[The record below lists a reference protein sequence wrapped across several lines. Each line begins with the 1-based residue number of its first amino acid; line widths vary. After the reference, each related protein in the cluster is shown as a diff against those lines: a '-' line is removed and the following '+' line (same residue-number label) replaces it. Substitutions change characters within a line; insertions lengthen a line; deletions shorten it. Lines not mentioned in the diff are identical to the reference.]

1 MNTPQTPTRNR
12 FTLKVV
18 LVAALLVIAAVTASA
33 QTTTGGTAI
42 RNRARGTY
50 NDGNGNDFSTVSNTV
65 TVTVANVSGLTITPD
80 AGAGPTIY
88 PGQNGVAYT
97 FIVTNTGNFTDAA
110 GFKALG
116 QSVQLS
122 GPGTVTAAFVDGNGN
137 GTYEAGFDVD
147 IMGNAAA
154 VQTADLAPFTGSAQ
168 VVVLVNISAA
178 ATAGQT
184 VQVRLGDA
192 STGGPGFDSQPAD
205 SSANEVSTVN
215 PSVNGLVESRGDI
228 SSTVSNDAALR
239 LNLTAPAGPISIGSS
254 IGYQLE
260 LCNPGGSIAQAIT
273 LAGAPAGSNTG
284 VFIIVPIPVNTELA
298 TGQTFPAGT
307 LFSNSALTTTPLA
320 ATYTTAPGPLA
331 AVRRVAFNV
340 GATLAVG
347 TCSALESLAVTVV
360 APNANTPIY
369 EIADAFAM
377 NTIGA
382 TVTDQSGD
390 AVSSR
395 GDGNADYDEPLQGGV
410 PTATQGIQLPTL
422 LTAVGAVFIGPNGFP
437 RATGPTSTNDDYT
450 NRSVTTG
457 ITDYVPGGTTDASGF
472 VIFQN
477 SIENTGNAD
486 DNYTLT
492 IPSRPA
498 GFTVEISTSGAGG
511 PYTTIDGAVPS
522 ISFAVAFGATANI
535 WVRVTAP
542 TGQNV
547 LTGFDT
553 TVRATS
559 QNTPAQSNDTIDRI
573 YTGFI
578 RMDKSV
584 TVINGTGV
592 GGATD
597 AVPGAIIE
605 YVIAYQNISSG
616 GGVNSSGLTA
626 NGFVIT
632 EDGSDGPNNWA
643 TYSDHV
649 AASATDSFGGIIT
662 GDVAGSNL
670 LTDSVP
676 ALGPGQSGT
685 FRFRRQ
691 IK

>member
-1 MNTPQTPTRNR
+1 MNTLQYSTAPRSTMK
-12 FTLKVV
+12 FV
-18 LVAALLVIAAVTASA
+18 LIAALLVIAAVSASA

-42 RNRARGTY
+42 RNRARAIY
-50 NDGNGNDFSTVSNTV
+50 NDGNGNDFTTVSNTV
-65 TVTVANVSGLTITPD
+65 TVTVANVSGLIITPD
-80 AGAGPTIY
+80 NGAGPTIFG
-88 PGQNGVAYT
+88 GQSAVPFT
-97 FIVTNTGNFTDAA
+97 FILTNVGNFTDAA
-110 GFKALG
+110 SFKALG
-116 QSVQLS
+116 QSVQIS
-122 GPGTVTAAFVDGNGN
+122 GPGTVAAAFVDANTN
-137 GTYEAGFDVD
+137 GTYEAGTD
-147 IMGNAAA
+147 IDILGNAAA
-154 VQTADLAPFTGSAQ
+154 AQTADLVPFTGSAQ

-184 VQVRLGDA
+184 VQVTLGDA
-192 STGGPGFDSQPAD
+192 ATGGPGFDSQPAD

-215 PSVNGLVESRGDI
+215 ASANGIVESRGDI
-228 SSTVSNDAALR
+228 TATVSNDAALR
-239 LNLTAPAGPISIGSS
+239 VDLTAPAGPISIGSS

-260 LCNPGGSIAQAIT
+260 LCNTGGTAAQSIT

-284 VFIIVPIPVNTELA
+284 VFIIAPIPVNTELA
-298 TGQTFPAGT
+298 SGQTFPAGT
-307 LFSNSALTTTPLA
+307 LFSTSPLTTSPLA

-331 AVRRVAFNV
+331 NVRRVAFNV
-340 GATLAVG
+340 GATLAMG
-347 TCSALESLAVTVV
+347 ACSAVESLAVTIT
-360 APNANTPIY
+360 APNANTPVY
-369 EIADAFAM
+369 QIADAFAI
-377 NTIGA
+377 NFIGS

-390 AVSSR
+390 AISNR
-395 GDGNADYDEPLQGGV
+395 GDGNSNYDEPLFGGV

-457 ITDYVPGGTTDASGF
+457 ITDYAPGGTTDAVGF

-498 GFTVEISTSGAGG
+498 GFTVEISTTGVGG
-511 PYTTIDGAVPS
+511 PYTTIDGATPS
-522 ISFAVAFGATANI
+522 ISFAVAFGATADI

-542 TGQNV
+542 SGQNV
-547 LTGFDT
+547 LTGFET

-559 QNTPAQSNDTIDRI
+559 QNTPAQSNDTIDRL
-573 YTGFI
+573 YTGFV

-597 AVPGAIIE
+597 AVPGAVIE
-605 YVIAYQNISSG
+605 YTIAYQNISSG
-616 GGVNSSGLTA
+616 GGVNSSSLTA

-632 EDGSDGPNNWA
+632 EDGSDAPNNWA

-649 AASATDSFGGIIT
+649 AGSATDSFGGVIT
-662 GDVAGSNL
+662 GDVAASNL

-685 FRFRRQ
+685 FKFRRT

>member
-1 MNTPQTPTRNR
+1 MKIPQNATVARSTM
-12 FTLKVV
+12 KIV
-18 LVAALLVIAAVTASA
+18 LIAAVLLIAAVSAAA
-33 QTTTGGTAI
+33 QTSTGGTAI
-42 RNRARGTY
+42 RNRARAIY

-65 TVTVANVSGLTITPD
+65 TVTVANVSGLIITPD
-80 AGAGPTIY
+80 NGVGPTVFG
-88 PGQNGVAYT
+88 GQNGVAFT
-97 FIVTNTGNFTDAA
+97 FIVTNVGNFTDAA
-110 GFKALG
+110 SFKALG
-116 QSVQLS
+116 QSVQIS
-122 GPGTVTAAFVDGNGN
+122 GPGTVASAFIDGNGN
-137 GTYEAGFDVD
+137 GTYEPAFDID
-147 IMGNAAA
+147 IQGNAAA
-154 VQTADLAPFTGSAQ
+154 VQTADLVPFTGSAQ

-184 VQVRLGDA
+184 VQVVLGDA
-192 STGGPGFDSQPAD
+192 ATGGPGFDSQPAD
-205 SSANEVSTVN
+205 NSANEVSTVN
-215 PSVNGLVESRGDI
+215 ASANGIVESRGDI
-228 SSTVSNDAALR
+228 SATVSDDAALR
-239 LNLTAPAGPISIGSS
+239 LNLTAPAGPISIGSP

-260 LCNPGGSIAQAIT
+260 LCNTGGTIAQSIT

-284 VFIIVPIPVNTELA
+284 VFIIAPIPVNTVLA
-298 TGQTFPAGT
+298 GGQTFPAGT
-307 LFSNSALTTTPLA
+307 LYSISPLTTSPLA

-331 AVRRVAFNV
+331 NVRRVAFNV
-340 GATLAVG
+340 GATLAMS
-347 TCSALESLAVTVV
+347 TCSAVESLSVTIT

-369 EIADAFAM
+369 QIADAFAI
-377 NTIGA
+377 NSIGA

-390 AVSSR
+390 ALSNR
-395 GDGNADYDEPLQGGV
+395 GDGNANYDEPLQGGV

-422 LTAVGAVFIGPNGFP
+422 LSAVGAVFIGPNGFP
-437 RATGPTSTNDDYT
+437 RATGPSSTNDDYT

-457 ITDYVPGGTTDASGF
+457 ITDYAPGGITDASGF

-486 DNYTLT
+486 DIYTLSV
-492 IPSRPA
+492 PSQPA
-498 GFTVEISTSGAGG
+498 GFTVEISTSGAAG
-511 PYTTIDGAVPS
+511 PYTTIGGAVPS
-522 ISFAVAFGATANI
+522 ITFAVAFGASADI

-542 TGQNV
+542 SGQNV
-547 LTGFDT
+547 LTGFEAT
-553 TVRATS
+553 IRATS
-559 QNTPAQSNDTIDRI
+559 QNTPAQSNETIDRL
-573 YTGFI
+573 YTGFV

-584 TVINGTGV
+584 TVINGTGI

-616 GGVNSSGLTA
+616 GGANSSGLTA

-662 GDVAGSNL
+662 GDVAGSNV

-685 FRFRRQ
+685 FRFRRL